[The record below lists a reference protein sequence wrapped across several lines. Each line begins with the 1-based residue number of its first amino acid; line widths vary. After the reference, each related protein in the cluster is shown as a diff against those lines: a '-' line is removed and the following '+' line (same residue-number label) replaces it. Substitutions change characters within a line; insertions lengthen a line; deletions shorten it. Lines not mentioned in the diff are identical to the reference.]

1 MALAIAVAAWL
12 EAGTLTLLL
21 RRREGPLGL
30 DIVVS
35 VATRT
40 LVATSLAA
48 LVGVV
53 AHLVVGPT
61 LAPDPATLGRAGIVG
76 LAAVIV
82 LVSMAFGAVFIASAL
97 ALRVAELRSIV
108 GIMVDALR
116 RPRPA

>member
-1 MALAIAVAAWL
+1 V
-12 EAGTLTLLL
+12 T
-21 RRREGPLGL
+21 
-30 DIVVS
+30 S

-40 LVATSLAA
+40 LVATALAA

-53 AHLVVGPT
+53 THLVVGPT
-61 LAPDPATLGRAGIVG
+61 LAPDPATLGRDGIFGMVG
-76 LAAVIV
+76 VIV
-82 LVSMAFGAVFIASAL
+82 LVSVAFGVVFVSSAL